1 MTRMVQMA
9 WHMVVRTRP
18 VPGRRLLD
26 PVVTRMRVLPQ
37 DLDVMMVVNNGS
49 QLQLID
55 VAAARQ
61 IAEMG
66 GTRLAAKRSWVGF
79 VAASTVRYRRPLRL
93 WDRIEITSRVI
104 GWDERLFYTE
114 HLITRGGELCTRGV
128 VARRFVS
135 TRRGERIVPGGIVS
149 LLAQEQGY
157 VPQERPELP
166 ADVAAWTASWNGAP
180 TDPAPSDTTP
190 TDPTPTVRTAR

>member
-1 MTRMVQMA
+1 MTRMVQFA
-9 WHMVVRTRP
+9 WRTLVRTRP

-37 DLDVMMVVNNGS
+37 DLDAMMVVNNGS
-49 QLQLID
+49 HLQLID
-55 VAAARQ
+55 VAAAQQ

-79 VAASTVRYRRPLRL
+79 VAASTMRYRRPLKL

-114 HLITRGGELCTRGV
+114 HVITRGGELCTRGV
-128 VARRFVS
+128 VGRRFVS
-135 TRRGERIVPGGIVS
+135 TRTGDRIVPGDIAS
-149 LLAQEQGY
+149 LLAQERGY

-166 ADVAAWTASWNGAP
+166 ADVAAWIASWNGAP
-180 TDPAPSDTTP
+180 TDAVPTGPTP
-190 TDPTPTVRTAR
+190 TDPTPTARTAQ